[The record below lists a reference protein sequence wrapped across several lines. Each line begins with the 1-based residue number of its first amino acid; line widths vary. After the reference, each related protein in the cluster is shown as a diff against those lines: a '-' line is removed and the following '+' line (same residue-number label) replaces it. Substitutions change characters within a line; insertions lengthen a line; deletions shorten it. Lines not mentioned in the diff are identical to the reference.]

1 LPELPEV
8 ETIRRQLAPALEGR
22 RIAGVRVLDARWCEP
37 APPEAIEDALRGR
50 RIESVGRRGKYLIL
64 SLEDDVHLVMHL
76 RMTGNL
82 LLTEDDQ
89 DPPHLRVD
97 LELDDGRRLLFVDV
111 RRFGTG
117 DVLLGG
123 DALDEYFESRLGVEP
138 LSADFTADA
147 LRALAR
153 GRKQPVKAFLLNQE
167 RIAGVGNIY
176 ADEALFRAKLH
187 PQRAVGTLRRQ
198 QIDKLRDGVIEALQ
212 LGIDSKGAS
221 IDDYRHV
228 DGARGSF
235 QDRFLVYSRA
245 GEPCVRCGTPIVKL
259 RAAGRGTYICPNCQR
274 RPRGVRSAT
283 SSRRASQPQGSS

>member
-1 LPELPEV
+1 VPELPEV

-22 RIAGVRVLDARWCEP
+22 RIDSVEVLDPRWSEP
-37 APPEAIEDALRGR
+37 APPEAIADALRGR
-50 RIESVGRRGKYLIL
+50 EIEQVGRRGKYLIV
-64 SLEDDVHLVMHL
+64 SLTDDVHLVMHL

-82 LLTEDDQ
+82 LLTEQADH
-89 DPPHLRVD
+89 PPHTRVVVQ
-97 LELDDGRRLLFVDV
+97 LDDGRRLLFVDV

-117 DVLLGG
+117 DVLLGS
-123 DALDEYFESRLGVEP
+123 DALAEYFDSRLGVEP
-138 LSADFTADA
+138 LSPDFTTEA

-176 ADEALFRAKLH
+176 ADEALWRAKLH
-187 PQRAVGTLRRQ
+187 PLRAVGTL
-198 QIDKLRDGVIEALQ
+198 KRDQIEALHYAVVESLE
-212 LGIDSKGAS
+212 LGIASKGAS

-228 DGARGSF
+228 DGSRGSF
-235 QDRFLVYSRA
+235 QERFLAYSRE

-274 RPRGVRSAT
+274 RPRVRRPAAARS
-283 SSRRASQPQGSS
+283 

>member
-1 LPELPEV
+1 MPELPEV

-22 RIAGVRVLDARWCEP
+22 RIVDAEVRDPRWCEP

-50 RIESVGRRGKYLIL
+50 TIERAGRRGKYLIL

-82 LLTEDDQ
+82 LLSDGPE
-89 DPPHLRVD
+89 DPPHLRVAFT
-97 LELDDGRRLLFVDV
+97 LDDGRRLLFVDV

-138 LSADFTADA
+138 LSADFTAEA

-153 GRKQPVKAFLLNQE
+153 GRRQPVKAFLLNQE

-187 PQRAVGTLRRQ
+187 PLRPVGTLKRP
-198 QIDKLRDGVIEALQ
+198 QIEALRESVIEALE

-228 DGARGSF
+228 DGERGSF

-245 GEPCVRCGTPIVKL
+245 GEECVRCGGTIVKL

-274 RPRGVRSAT
+274 RPRARTAT
-283 SSRRASQPQGSS
+283 SSRRAPQPQGSS